1 MQKVKL
7 MKRLKRAAVCLAVI
21 AVVNLIVMNV
31 LDGVFSKREFTA
43 GNYDGY
49 YYLNLD
55 ETEKQAYTAV
65 KKEIYTFPKKIE
77 TPVLTK
83 AQLEDVLNALV
94 YDDPMMFMLTTCKL
108 ITQGSRAFFTPDY
121 CMDKDEYARCKESIN
136 TITNTVKNTVSAKSD
151 FDKALFC
158 HDYIITN
165 CDYSDTD
172 AISESSAVGV
182 FIDGKAKCS
191 GYAKAY
197 KLLLNSIG
205 IDSVLVTGT
214 ATDREGNTLSH
225 MWNAVK
231 FGDDWCY
238 TDTTWDDPITEESK
252 KICRHIYFNMTEEML
267 RRTHSDFA
275 FSEACDTPSLY
286 YYIIN
291 RAYFESCDES
301 FIPAVS
307 DLIEQSA
314 TDGLEKIEIM
324 FSSEQ
329 ALSQAFDYLF
339 EKEKIYRA
347 LETAALETGLPLV
360 TDSVKYAVD
369 KDENLITIIFE
380 TEG

>member
-1 MQKVKL
+1 
-7 MKRLKRAAVCLAVI
+7 MKRLKRAAVSLAVI
-21 AVVNLIVMNV
+21 AVINLIVMNV

-49 YYLNLD
+49 HYLNLD

-94 YDDPMMFMLTTCKL
+94 YDDPMMFMLNTCKL

-121 CMDKDEYARCKESIN
+121 SVNKEEYARCKARIN
-136 TITNTVKNTVSAKSD
+136 TIANTIKNTVSEKSD
-151 FDKALFC
+151 YDKALFC

-172 AISESSAVGV
+172 VINESSAVGV

-197 KLLLNSIG
+197 KLLLDRIG

-214 ATDREGNTLSH
+214 ATDREGNSLSH
-225 MWNAVK
+225 MWNAVRL
-231 FGDDWCY
+231 GDSWCY
-238 TDTTWDDPITEESK
+238 TDTTWDDPITTEGK
-252 KICRHIYFNMTEEML
+252 NVCRHIYFNMTEEML
-267 RRTHSDFA
+267 RRTHSDFT
-275 FSEACDTPSLY
+275 FNESCDTPSLY

-291 RAYFESCDES
+291 NAYFNACDES
-301 FIPAVS
+301 FLPAVS
-307 DLIEQSA
+307 ALIAQSA
-314 TDGLEKIEIM
+314 EQGTGKIEIM
-324 FSSEQ
+324 LSDGQ
-329 ALSQAFDYLF
+329 VMSQATDYLF
-339 EKEKIYRA
+339 GKEKIYRA
-347 LETAALETGLPLV
+347 LETAALETDLPLV
-360 TDSVKYAVD
+360 TDSVKYAID
-369 KDENLITIIFE
+369 KDEFLITILFE